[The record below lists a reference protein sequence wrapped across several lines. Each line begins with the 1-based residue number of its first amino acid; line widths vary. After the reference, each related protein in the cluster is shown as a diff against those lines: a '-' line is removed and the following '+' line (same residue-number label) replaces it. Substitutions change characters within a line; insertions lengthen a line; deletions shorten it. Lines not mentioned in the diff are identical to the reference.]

1 MLKLRFQG
9 ITPPFFKLLLIAAY
23 WVCVALGAH
32 VQAATLSAMSLSE
45 TASLTA
51 VHNDPQVF
59 SRPGVTL
66 HGTLTQGALLRGKT
80 QPKAKIWLGEGEQRR
95 EVQVSEEGYF
105 ALGFGRTAALT
116 QTLHWQLPGKALQST
131 ALTLQQRQYKI
142 QKINGLPKK
151 MVTPPKAVLTRIKED
166 NRAVRQARA
175 RRDPRTSFMQPFIW
189 PAQGPISGVYGSQR
203 VLNGKPKSP
212 HYGIDVAGPVG
223 QPVYAPAAGVVTLYH
238 PDLYYSG
245 GTLIIDHGHGITS
258 TFLHLHKSHVEHGQV
273 VQQGELIA
281 EIGATGRVTG
291 PHLDWRMNW
300 LDQRVDP
307 ALLVPPM
314 SAL

>member
-1 MLKLRFQG
+1 MLKLLHRL
-9 ITPPFFKLLLIAAY
+9 TLRFFKLFLALSCGGYLVVGAY
-23 WVCVALGAH
+23 
-32 VQAATLSAMSLSE
+32 VQAATLPATSNAL
-45 TASLTA
+45 
-51 VHNDPQVF
+51 HGDPQVF
-59 SRPGVTL
+59 RQSGIVL
-66 HGTLTQGALLRGKT
+66 HGTLTQGALLRGET

-142 QKINGLPKK
+142 QKINGLPQK

-166 NRAVRQARA
+166 NQAVGKARS
-175 RRDPRTSFMQPFIW
+175 RRDPRISFMQPFIW

-223 QPVYAPAAGVVTLYH
+223 QPVYAPAEGVVTLYH

-307 ALLVPPM
+307 ALLVPPK
-314 SAL
+314 